1 MSAMVF
7 VSSVLLTTL
16 IACAPDTKRRD
27 ATPAQAQAQAQA
39 PAATST
45 YESVSLTLPVGN
57 AQAGRQAFLDLK
69 CTACH
74 RIRAEAGFP
83 APFSDSLGPD
93 LDARPPHRT
102 PSDLATAIV
111 APSHAVSTGIDAAL
125 KTRLEGVLS
134 PMGDFNQ
141 AMTVRQLSDM
151 VAYLRSIPATP

>member
-1 MSAMVF
+1 MRMEVPVMPAKTF
-7 VSSVLLTTL
+7 VLLVL
-16 IACAPDTKRRD
+16 LASVSGCSQDTPRAEVA
-27 ATPAQAQAQAQA
+27 ATPSPTTA
-39 PAATST
+39 
-45 YESVSLTLPVGN
+45 YNSVMLALPVGN

-69 CTACH
+69 CTTCH
-74 RIRAEAGFP
+74 RIRAEEGFP